1 MPPRPTNPDPPPFT
15 TRGEGKVALLLDS
28 LVIWLGRQLAGGRQ
42 SPGWLAEM
50 ACACWRQPKEAQN
63 KIAIND
69 RMSLESPWK
78 VELVIL
84 QCFFEGRVGEA
95 PTVGS
100 MFILVHV
107 HQKRHAVPAPRKGF
121 RVDEPV

>member
-1 MPPRPTNPDPPPFT
+1 MLLPRKDFIERFVFSSITPAGSTSFDLP
-15 TRGEGKVALLLDS
+15 VAS
-28 LVIWLGRQLAGGRQ
+28 
-42 SPGWLAEM
+42 
-50 ACACWRQPKEAQN
+50 PKEAQN

-121 RVDEPV
+121 RVDEPLKAQSM